1 MNGMNLKDYP
11 RRDYAIDQFCQP
23 PCYELDGQSFRFI
36 MDGGRD
42 YELKITGRETCQ
54 WNIVG
59 EEPKNAKY
67 DCRKA
72 DDTTYLLNYDLIE
85 TLDTPKRVNHL
96 YVIDMEQRLVTMVR
110 CYIGDNPKFPLLVR
124 SEYDFGAIEEEG
136 KELPFKRHCFTGDLM
151 GTMVEWHWNTFMW
164 TQHCYNSPAYYRI
177 TWPQDSTAVEKIGGN
192 FEYMPSSDEIA
203 QYVKIKD
210 NMYLF
215 CLTEEMMERIRGD
228 KSPFRSNNMIFL
240 QNYDR
245 MYHCGR
251 TFGSL
256 TINGKILPCKANFG
270 AFGNPVRLDPE
281 WVTAE
286 NPYTV

>member
-1 MNGMNLKDYP
+1 
-11 RRDYAIDQFCQP
+11 
-23 PCYELDGQSFRFI
+23 
-36 MDGGRD
+36 
-42 YELKITGRETCQ
+42 
-54 WNIVG
+54 
-59 EEPKNAKY
+59 
-67 DCRKA
+67 
-72 DDTTYLLNYDLIE
+72 
-85 TLDTPKRVNHL
+85 
-96 YVIDMEQRLVTMVR
+96 
-110 CYIGDNPKFPLLVR
+110 
-124 SEYDFGAIEEEG
+124 
-136 KELPFKRHCFTGDLM
+136 
-151 GTMVEWHWNTFMW
+151 
-164 TQHCYNSPAYYRI
+164 
-177 TWPQDSTAVEKIGGN
+177 
-192 FEYMPSSDEIA
+192 
-203 QYVKIKD
+203 
-210 NMYLF
+210 MYLF